1 MLPTESLLT
10 LSPIALTTDN
20 LLSGVVGS
28 AITLSII
35 TGLSIGVAIGY
46 FLVFYA
52 GKEDDN

>member
-28 AITLSII
+28 AITLSIVM
-35 TGLSIGVAIGY
+35 GLSIGVAIGY

-52 GKEDDN
+52 GKDDDN